1 MNNTSIA
8 GMKRTHMCGDL
19 RLEHAGQTVTVNGW
33 VDRVRD
39 NGGVLFLL
47 LRDRAGI
54 VQCTFDKSVN
64 ADLFD
69 IAFTCRTEFVV
80 AVKGK
85 LVARDA
91 AAVNKKMPTGEV
103 EIIAEDIR
111 ILSKAETTPFEIDDT
126 KEVGDQIRLKYR
138 YLDLRRPS
146 MQKNLML
153 RHRVT
158 QVARNYFDEHGFL
171 EIETPMLTKST
182 PEGARDYLVPSRV
195 HPGKFYALPQS
206 PQQYK
211 QLLMLS
217 GMDRYI
223 QITRCFRDEDLR
235 ADRQPEFTQI
245 DMELAFVDVDDVIDV
260 NERLLAHLFKEV
272 LGVEVQLPIQR
283 MTWKEAMN
291 RFGSDKPDLRFGM
304 ELVDVSET
312 VKDTEFVVFKGALEN
327 GGSVRGINAKGQGA
341 MPRKKIDKLVEFAKG
356 YGAKG
361 LAYIAIHEDGSWKSS
376 FSKFMTEE
384 QMEALIKAMDGQ
396 AGDLLLFAADRN
408 KIVWNVLGALRLE
421 LAEQMGLLD
430 KNEYRFVWITEF
442 PLLEWSDE
450 ENRFTAMHHPFTMP
464 MDEDLPL
471 LDTDPGAVRAKAY
484 DIVLNG
490 TEIGGGSVR
499 IHQNDVQE
507 KMFEMLG
514 FTKEQAHER
523 FGFLLDAFKYG
534 VPPHAGL
541 AYGLDRLVMLMAKED
556 SIRDVIAFPK
566 VKDASCLMTEAPSP
580 VDAVQL
586 EELGLEVEPQA
597 EEETTEE

>member
-91 AAVNKKMPTGEV
+91 AAINKKMPTGEV

-245 DMELAFVDVDDVIDV
+245 DLEMSFVEQDDVIAV
-260 NERLLAHLFKEV
+260 NEGFLQRVFKEV
-272 LGVEVQLPIQR
+272 LDVDIQLPLPR
-283 MTWKEAMN
+283 MTWQDAMDKY
-291 RFGSDKPDLRFGM
+291 GSDKPD
-304 ELVDVSET
+304 V
-312 VKDTEFVVFKGALEN
+312 
-327 GGSVRGINAKGQGA
+327 
-341 MPRKKIDKLVEFAKG
+341 
-356 YGAKG
+356 
-361 LAYIAIHEDGSWKSS
+361 
-376 FSKFMTEE
+376 
-384 QMEALIKAMDGQ
+384 
-396 AGDLLLFAADRN
+396 
-408 KIVWNVLGALRLE
+408 
-421 LAEQMGLLD
+421 
-430 KNEYRFVWITEF
+430 
-442 PLLEWSDE
+442 
-450 ENRFTAMHHPFTMP
+450 
-464 MDEDLPL
+464 
-471 LDTDPGAVRAKAY
+471 
-484 DIVLNG
+484 
-490 TEIGGGSVR
+490 
-499 IHQNDVQE
+499 
-507 KMFEMLG
+507 
-514 FTKEQAHER
+514 R
-523 FGFLLDAFKYG
+523 FGFEIKDISDIAKNCSFK
-534 VPPHAGL
+534 V
-541 AYGLDRLVMLMAKED
+541 
-556 SIRDVIAFPK
+556 F
-566 VKDASCLMTEAPSP
+566 KDT
-580 VDAVQL
+580 V
-586 EELGLEVEPQA
+586 
-597 EEETTEE
+597 